1 MASYHRSIRL
11 VQQDKL
17 NIGNTGTV
25 LQFLW
30 HFCTTGMYIAFYKRK
45 KRRIIESNFLKVVEL
60 VFVEFIMKI
69 IWRSIK

>member
-45 KRRIIESNFLKVVEL
+45 K
-60 VFVEFIMKI
+60 
-69 IWRSIK
+69 